1 MDVRKAYNFDN
12 LNESM
17 EKPKKFIYSGQTKI
31 LDKISRWIIDDLPK
45 GSEAYIFGSLA
56 NGKFGKYSECYNGH
70 LGSDIDVMVFLNGA
84 NKPSTWK
91 SLDVSKTWWDL
102 YSGIEIKIN
111 NNLHKTDIII
121 IKEGMEEFARKRVKD
136 LGWKL
141 IKLNPM

>member
-1 MDVRKAYNFDN
+1 MN
-12 LNESM
+12 LWKNLRSL
-17 EKPKKFIYSGQTKI
+17 FI
-31 LDKISRWIIDDLPK
+31 LDKLKFWIKISRWIIDDLPK

-111 NNLHKTDIII
+111 NNTNNSNETNSQEKIITKI
-121 IKEGMEEFARKRVKD
+121 MTI
-136 LGWKL
+136 L
-141 IKLNPM
+141 